1 MRAQGVLSWV
11 GQAVPG
17 REPPRFE
24 ARLYDKLFKTS
35 SVAETGDDW
44 LEDLNP
50 QSLTTVEGALAT
62 PRLAAAKAGDKCA
75 PRLSLHCAQEPQYM
89 EPCYIL
95 HARECEHCHLMLS
108 AYFQCHRCGATL
120 AGARKHV
127 GCNSPLLSV
136 IWPESWVICS

>member
-1 MRAQGVLSWV
+1 MNAQGVLSWV

-17 REPPRFE
+17 QEPPRFE

-62 PRLAAAKAGDKCA
+62 PRLAAAKAGDKCVPCLTQHCSSRA
-75 PRLSLHCAQEPQYM
+75 PLRGFPHYMLHTRSCN
-89 EPCYIL
+89 
-95 HARECEHCHLMLS
+95 HGHSMLS
-108 AYFQCHRCGATL
+108 AYLQ
-120 AGARKHV
+120 
-127 GCNSPLLSV
+127 
-136 IWPESWVICS
+136 WPCV